1 VSEFD
6 EPGLDELERELGAAF
21 ASTRPRRDFEDE
33 LWGRLQAR
41 RPWWRRVGPPPRRA
55 LPALGGLAAVVLVGF
70 LLVTVFST
78 GVLQN
83 GHGTSSSAAQ
93 STAAGTAS
101 LPFGRLPRPPAG
113 VAGLVPGGAYSQPR
127 PATRATEG
135 VPAVPP
141 RLPVYRYTAAAGPA
155 NGTVLDPASLPPGLE
170 AEDYPTL
177 QPAEAAR
184 QAAPTARQGQ
194 APEVTLTQARLVYV
208 AVTDG
213 AVGYLEPVYEVSG
226 TAKVGDTTSPF
237 SARVPALADSA
248 FR

>member
-1 VSEFD
+1 MSEFD
-6 EPGLDELERELGAAF
+6 EPGLDELERELEAAF
-21 ASTRPRRDFEDE
+21 ASTRPRRGFQDE
-33 LWGRLQAR
+33 LWRRLQAR
-41 RPWWRRVGPPPRRA
+41 RPWRRRVGPPLRRA

-70 LLVTVFST
+70 LLVTVFSS

-83 GHGTSSSAAQ
+83 GHGNAGSAAR

-101 LPFGRLPRPPAG
+101 LPFGRLPRPPAA
-113 VAGLVPGGAYSQPR
+113 VAGLVPGGAFSQPQ
-127 PATRATEG
+127 PATRATAG

-170 AEDYPTL
+170 AQDYPTL
-177 QPAEAAR
+177 QPAEAVR
-184 QAAPTARQGQ
+184 QAPTARQGQ
-194 APEVTLTQARLVYV
+194 APEVTLTQARVVYV
-208 AVTDG
+208 AVADG

-226 TAKVGDTTSPF
+226 TTKVGDTTAPF

>member
-1 VSEFD
+1 MSEFD

-21 ASTRPRRDFEDE
+21 ASTRPRRGFEDE
-33 LWGRLQAR
+33 LWRRLQAR

-70 LLVTVFST
+70 LLVTVFSS

-83 GHGTSSSAAQ
+83 GHGSGSAAR

-101 LPFGRLPRPPAG
+101 LPFGRLPRPPAA
-113 VAGLVPGGAYSQPR
+113 VAGLVPGGALSQPR

-237 SARVPALADSA
+237 SGRVPALADSA